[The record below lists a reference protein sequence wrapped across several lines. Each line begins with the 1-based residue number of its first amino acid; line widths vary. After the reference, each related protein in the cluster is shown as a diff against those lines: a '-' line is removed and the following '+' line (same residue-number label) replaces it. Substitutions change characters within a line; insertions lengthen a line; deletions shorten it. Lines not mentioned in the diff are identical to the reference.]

1 MGFRYLEDGGDAA
14 EVVESVDGGAGV
26 DKGVAW
32 GEKGGGGSGLT
43 ASAVVPSSGHNSC
56 WWSDLVWL
64 W

>member
-32 GEKGGGGSGLT
+32 GEKGGRWFGERSFLLI
-43 ASAVVPSSGHNSC
+43 
-56 WWSDLVWL
+56 W
-64 W
+64 